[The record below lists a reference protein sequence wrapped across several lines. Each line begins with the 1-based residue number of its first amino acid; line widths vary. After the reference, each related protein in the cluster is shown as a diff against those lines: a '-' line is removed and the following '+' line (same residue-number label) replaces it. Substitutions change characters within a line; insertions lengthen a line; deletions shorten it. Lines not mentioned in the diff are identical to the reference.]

1 MKKGVLLTLV
11 LFCAINLFAQK
22 RTVFINESFNT
33 IDIPEGWEVKGGGQN
48 NWSIKESDFA
58 GGEANELYFDWTPK
72 HYGIS
77 RMVTHAVD
85 MTNITEVY
93 LSLKHFL
100 KAHSGENTIGVA
112 TTSDDGATWNVAW
125 SQAYSSTNMYS
136 INEVISTPDM
146 GKANVRFCLF
156 FDGESNTINGWHFDD
171 FMILTQDDHDIN
183 LLSIDVEE
191 DLNAGDTDIS
201 FTIQSEG
208 VVAVNSFEARYE
220 IEGIGSVT
228 QTFNTNL
235 GTLETKKFTFDEA
248 AVIPPGSY
256 NLIVEILSVN
266 GEEDNYINN
275 NLLEKELNVVL
286 GLVGRTPMIEHFS
299 ASTCGN
305 CPTVNAAMV
314 QLTHLNQGKYTYV
327 KYPVDWPS
335 PGDPYHT
342 AEVDERV
349 YFYYVTGVP
358 SIFID
363 ARDMGTPISQT
374 DLNERLAEASFVDIK
389 GSFTMKGNTIN
400 VIADFM
406 SYKDIDNVNAF
417 VVVNEKTTEFNY
429 GTTDETEWHHIMM
442 KMLGGTEGT
451 EISLKAGEY
460 KRLEFSYD
468 IANTHMEEADDL
480 EVALWL
486 QNLDN
491 REIYNSHYAYEYSEH
506 PYPAENLQ
514 LTKNGDK
521 LDITWENP
529 SSNPKGYN
537 LYVNNQLVKSNT
549 TETSFTYDNIGEYYI
564 VKLETLYDNMQAV
577 SVVRTSDY
585 DTDDDDDDND
595 DTDGIEEMTTTFN
608 IYPNPVEDILHI
620 EINDNINEI
629 VIYDVRGSRV
639 AESPSLQVSKSV
651 SVSVSVSESVSVS
664 SLKPGIYFINIITER
679 GNITK
684 KFIKK

>member
-1 MKKGVLLTLV
+1 MKKGILLALV
-11 LFCAINLFAQK
+11 LFCATTIFAQK

-33 IDIPEGWEVKGGGQN
+33 IDFPEGWEVKGGGQN
-48 NWSIKESDFA
+48 NWKISENMLA
-58 GGEANELYFDWTPK
+58 GGDPNELYFDWTPK
-72 HYGIS
+72 FVGTS
-77 RMVTHAVD
+77 RFMTQAVD
-85 MTNITEVY
+85 MTNVTEVH

-100 KAHSGENTIGVA
+100 NAYNGENTIGVA
-112 TTSDDGATWNVAW
+112 TTSDDGTTWNVAW
-125 SQAYSSTNMYS
+125 SQAYSTTGAYE
-136 INEVISTPDM
+136 INETISTSDM

-156 FDGESNTINGWHFDD
+156 FEGESNTINGWHFDD
-171 FMILTQDDHDIN
+171 FMVLTQDNHDIN

-191 DLNAGDTDIS
+191 NLNAGNTDIS
-201 FTIQSEG
+201 FTIQNEG
-208 VVAVNSFEARYE
+208 VTTVNTFEARYE

-228 QTFNTNL
+228 QTFNTNIE
-235 GTLETKKFTFDEA
+235 TLKSEKFTFNTA
-248 AVIPPGSY
+248 AVIPPGTY
-256 NLIVEILSVN
+256 NLTVEILSVN
-266 GEEDNYINN
+266 EEEDNYINN
-275 NLLEKELNVVL
+275 NALEKKLNVVL
-286 GLVGRTPMIEHFS
+286 GLVDRKPMIEHFS

-305 CPTVNAAMV
+305 CPTVNAAML
-314 QLTHLNQGKYTYV
+314 QLTHLNQDKYTYV

-358 SIFID
+358 SIFLD

-374 DLNERLAEASFVDIK
+374 DLNERLAEPAYVDIK
-389 GSFTMKGNTIN
+389 GSFTMEGNNIN

-417 VVVNEKTTEFNY
+417 VVVNEKTTEENY

-468 IANTHMEEADDL
+468 MSNTHMEEVDDL

-491 REIYNSHYAYEYSEH
+491 REIYNSNFAYEYSEH

-514 LTKNGDK
+514 IAKNGDK

-549 TETSFTYDNIGEYYI
+549 TETSYTFDNVGEYYI
-564 VKLETLYDNMQAV
+564 VKLETLYDDMQAV
-577 SVVRTSDY
+577 SIVRTSD
-585 DTDDDDDDND
+585 DDNE
-595 DTDGIEEMTTTFN
+595 DGIEEIKTSFN
-608 IYPNPVEDILHI
+608 IYPNPVDDVLLI
-620 EINDNINEI
+620 ETNENINEI

-639 AESPSLQVSKSV
+639 SMSTANSQWPMANSLQL
-651 SVSVSVSESVSVS
+651 SVS
-664 SLKPGIYFINIITER
+664 SLKPGIYFINIITDR

>member
-1 MKKGVLLTLV
+1 MKKGVLLALV
-11 LFCAINLFAQK
+11 LFCATTIFAQK

-33 IDIPEGWEVKGGGQN
+33 IDFPEGWEVKGGGQN
-48 NWSIKESDFA
+48 NWEISENMLA
-58 GGEANELYFDWTPK
+58 GGDPNELYFDWTPK
-72 HYGIS
+72 FIGTS
-77 RMVTHAVD
+77 RFMTQAVD
-85 MTNITEVY
+85 MTNVTEAY

-100 KAHSGENTIGVA
+100 NAHNGENTIGVA
-112 TTSDDGATWNVAW
+112 TTSDD
-125 SQAYSSTNMYS
+125 
-136 INEVISTPDM
+136 
-146 GKANVRFCLF
+146 
-156 FDGESNTINGWHFDD
+156 
-171 FMILTQDDHDIN
+171 FMVLTQDNHDIN

-191 DLNAGDTDIS
+191 NLNAGNTDIS
-201 FTIQSEG
+201 FTIQNEG
-208 VVAVNSFEARYE
+208 VVTINTFEARYE

-228 QTFNTNL
+228 QTFNTNIK
-235 GTLETKKFTFDEA
+235 TLKSEKFTFNTA
-248 AVIPPGSY
+248 AVIPPGTY
-256 NLIVEILSVN
+256 NLTVEILSIN

-275 NLLEKELNVVL
+275 NALEKKLNVVL
-286 GLVGRTPMIEHFS
+286 GLVDRKPMIEHFS
-299 ASTCGN
+299 ASTCPN
-305 CPTVNAAMV
+305 CPTVNAAML
-314 QLTHLNQGKYTYV
+314 QLTHLNQDKYTYV

-349 YFYYVTGVP
+349 YFYSVIGVP
-358 SIFID
+358 SIFLD

-374 DLNERLAEASFVDIK
+374 DLNERLAAPAYVDIK
-389 GSFTMKGNTIN
+389 GSFTMEGNTIN

-417 VVVNEKTTEFNY
+417 VVVNEKTTEQNY

-451 EISLKAGEY
+451 KISLKAGEY

-468 IANTHMEEADDL
+468 MSNTHMEETDDL

-491 REIYNSHYAYEYSEH
+491 REIYNSNFAYEYSEH

-514 LTKNGDK
+514 IAKNGDK

-537 LYVNNQLVKSNT
+537 LYVNNQLVKYNT
-549 TETSFTYDNIGEYYI
+549 TETSYTFDNVGEYYI
-564 VKLETLYDNMQAV
+564 VKLETLYDEMQAV
-577 SVVRTSDY
+577 SIVRTS
-585 DTDDDDDDND
+585 DDDND
-595 DTDGIEEMTTTFN
+595 DGIEEIKTSFN
-608 IYPNPVEDILHI
+608 TYPNPVDDILYI
-620 EINDNINEI
+620 KTNENINEI
-629 VIYDVRGSRV
+629 VIYDVRGCRV
-639 AESPSLQVSKSV
+639 SKSTSLQVSKSM
-651 SVSVSVSESVSVS
+651 SVSMSMS
-664 SLKPGIYFINIITER
+664 SLKPGIYFINIITKK